1 MNPVTGTV
9 VAVLLSLVS
18 AAGYA
23 LAAVAQSRLAAA
35 SPVQDGRGALRGLL
49 ARGRWWAAVGLNAA
63 GALAHVAAL
72 RYGPLT
78 LVQPLGALT
87 LVAALPLGAYAARRR
102 VTRTEWRGALWTLA
116 GLVGLVAVTGPAAPG
131 EALSLRESLVVA
143 AATALLI
150 AALASGRRPAGRKGP
165 RGLGHATASGIASG
179 VASALTQTLTA
190 AFALELP
197 GGKPAWW
204 QTALLAVLISG
215 FATGGLLL
223 SQAAYRGGLAAPLA
237 VVNLSNPAAAAIIGV
252 ALLGETFRAGA
263 WGWLVAAGA
272 SLVAARGVVLLTKG
286 GAADAP
292 PAADLPA
299 TASAQVPEGAVH
311 GAPSPTAAPA
321 PPAEGTAPALRGNGP
336 RRASAPEPATP
347 SRSRVVTLP
356 ARSSA
361 AEALTLSGTPPL
373 TGSTI
378 QAEAAILAEALPPYE
393 TLPQVE
399 TVDASGAMSVPESGN
414 AAATPARTFARRTL
428 GSVPTPRST
437 GSSARRSPR
446 PDPAAPAPLT
456 PPSGLPDADAPG
468 PQPVPAPAAG

>member
-1 MNPVTGTV
+1 MNPATGTV

-35 SPVQDGRGALRGLL
+35 SPVQDGRGALRALL
-49 ARGRWWAAVGLNAA
+49 ARGQWWSAVGLNAA
-63 GALAHVAAL
+63 GAVAHVAAL
-72 RYGPLT
+72 HYGPLT

-116 GLVGLVAVTGPAAPG
+116 GLVGLVAVTGPTEPG
-131 EALSLRESLVVA
+131 EALSVRESLVVA

-150 AALASGRRPAGRKGP
+150 VALTSGRHPAKGHAP

-286 GAADAP
+286 GSPEAP
-292 PAADLPA
+292 PAARPEA
-299 TASAQVPEGAVH
+299 VAVAVPEAV
-311 GAPSPTAAPA
+311 AAP
-321 PPAEGTAPALRGNGP
+321 
-336 RRASAPEPATP
+336 PEA
-347 SRSRVVTLP
+347 V
-356 ARSSA
+356 
-361 AEALTLSGTPPL
+361 AEALAKAV
-373 TGSTI
+373 
-378 QAEAAILAEALPPYE
+378 AEAAPR
-393 TLPQVE
+393 TNS
-399 TVDASGAMSVPESGN
+399 TRTR
-414 AAATPARTFARRTL
+414 TPARRTIL
-428 GSVPTPRST
+428 RSVPTPRST
-437 GSSARRSPR
+437 TDGRSVHRSAR
-446 PDPAAPAPLT
+446 PDPATPEPSVPRLDLPELT
-456 PPSGLPDADAPG
+456 APG
-468 PQPVPAPAAG
+468 AEPAHAPAAG

>member
-1 MNPVTGTV
+1 MNPATGTV

-35 SPVQDGRGALRGLL
+35 SPVQDGRGALRALL
-49 ARGRWWAAVGLNAA
+49 ARGQWWSAVGLNAA

-72 RYGPLT
+72 HYGPLT

-116 GLVGLVAVTGPAAPG
+116 GLVGLVAVTGPTEPG

-150 AALASGRRPAGRKGP
+150 VALASGRRPATGHAP

-204 QTALLAVLISG
+204 QTALLALLISG
-215 FATGGLLL
+215 FASGGLLL

-286 GAADAP
+286 G
-292 PAADLPA
+292 
-299 TASAQVPEGAVH
+299 SPE
-311 GAPSPTAAPA
+311 AAPA
-321 PPAEGTAPALRGNGP
+321 TRPEAVA
-336 RRASAPEPATP
+336 ASAVAASAVAARPEA
-347 SRSRVVTLP
+347 VVVAVAAPGTTADSTR
-356 ARSSA
+356 AR
-361 AEALTLSGTPPL
+361 
-373 TGSTI
+373 
-378 QAEAAILAEALPPYE
+378 
-393 TLPQVE
+393 
-399 TVDASGAMSVPESGN
+399 
-414 AAATPARTFARRTL
+414 TPARWAVR
-428 GSVPTPRST
+428 SVPAPRSAELAVHR
-437 GSSARRSPR
+437 SAR
-446 PDPAAPAPLT
+446 PDPATPEQGAPPRD
-456 PPSGLPDADAPG
+456 LPDPTAPG
-468 PQPVPAPAAG
+468 AEPAHARAAG

>member
-23 LAAVAQSRLAAA
+23 LAAVAQSRLAA
-35 SPVQDGRGALRGLL
+35 SPVQDERGALRGLL
-49 ARGRWWAAVGLNAA
+49 ARGQWWSAVGLNAA

-72 RYGPLT
+72 HYGPLT

-116 GLVGLVAVTGPAAPG
+116 GLVGLVAVTGPTAPG

-150 AALASGRRPAGRKGP
+150 AALASGRRPSGAKAP

-286 GAADAP
+286 STPDAP
-292 PAADLPA
+292 QAPDLPVPTPTSDLTAPAPDVLMSAPDLITPTPDLPA
-299 TASAQVPEGAVH
+299 PATPLP
-311 GAPSPTAAPA
+311 APAANPAPGPTAATSDAVVISSPV
-321 PPAEGTAPALRGNGP
+321 NG
-336 RRASAPEPATP
+336 AS
-347 SRSRVVTLP
+347 
-356 ARSSA
+356 
-361 AEALTLSGTPPL
+361 
-373 TGSTI
+373 
-378 QAEAAILAEALPPYE
+378 
-393 TLPQVE
+393 
-399 TVDASGAMSVPESGN
+399 
-414 AAATPARTFARRTL
+414 TPARTGVRQIL

-437 GSSARRSPR
+437 GPATARSACPE
-446 PDPAAPAPLT
+446 PAATEPLAA
-456 PPSGLPDADAPG
+456 PSGLTDADAPD
-468 PQPVPAPAAG
+468 PLPVPAPAG

>member
-1 MNPVTGTV
+1 MNPATGTV

-18 AAGYA
+18 AGGYA

-35 SPVQDGRGALRGLL
+35 SPVQDGRGALRALL
-49 ARGRWWAAVGLNAA
+49 ARGQWWSAVGLNAA

-72 RYGPLT
+72 HYGPLT

-116 GLVGLVAVTGPAAPG
+116 GLVGLVAVTGPTEPG

-150 AALASGRRPAGRKGP
+150 VALASGRHPAKGHAP

-286 GAADAP
+286 G
-292 PAADLPA
+292 
-299 TASAQVPEGAVH
+299 SPE
-311 GAPSPTAAPA
+311 AAPA
-321 PPAEGTAPALRGNGP
+321 TRPEAVAGPMADAAAVRPESVVGAAAPGTITT
-336 RRASAPEPATP
+336 PEPATLPQPALP
-347 SRSRVVTLP
+347 SRPASPSRP
-356 ARSSA
+356 AA
-361 AEALTLSGTPPL
+361 LSGPRIAE
-373 TGSTI
+373 STH
-378 QAEAAILAEALPPYE
+378 AR
-393 TLPQVE
+393 
-399 TVDASGAMSVPESGN
+399 
-414 AAATPARTFARRTL
+414 TPARWTVRSA
-428 GSVPTPRST
+428 PAARST
-437 GSSARRSPR
+437 DFSVHRSTR
-446 PDPAAPAPLT
+446 PDPAAPEPSAPQLD
-456 PPSGLPDADAPG
+456 LPDPTAPG
-468 PQPVPAPAAG
+468 TEPAHAPAAG

>member
-1 MNPVTGTV
+1 MNPATGTV

-35 SPVQDGRGALRGLL
+35 SPVQDGRGALRALL
-49 ARGRWWAAVGLNAA
+49 ARGQWWSAVGLNAA

-72 RYGPLT
+72 HYGPLT

-116 GLVGLVAVTGPAAPG
+116 GLVGLVAVTGPTEPG

-143 AATALLI
+143 AATVLLI
-150 AALASGRRPAGRKGP
+150 AALASGRHSAKGHAP

-286 GAADAP
+286 GSPDAAPTAQPEVVPVAVGRPDAVSLP
-292 PAADLPA
+292 DMVGLPDTAATPETVAMEVTAPAAV
-299 TASAQVPEGAVH
+299 T
-311 GAPSPTAAPA
+311 PTAAKHVPE
-321 PPAEGTAPALRGNGP
+321 PVLVPV
-336 RRASAPEPATP
+336 SAPIPTPEPVLVPQAG
-347 SRSRVVTLP
+347 
-356 ARSSA
+356 
-361 AEALTLSGTPPL
+361 SGPGSV
-373 TGSTI
+373 GSTR
-378 QAEAAILAEALPPYE
+378 ARPAARWTIL
-393 TLPQVE
+393 
-399 TVDASGAMSVPESGN
+399 
-414 AAATPARTFARRTL
+414 R
-428 GSVPTPRST
+428 SVPTPRST
-437 GSSARRSPR
+437 ADDLPLHRSAR
-446 PDPAAPAPLT
+446 PDPATADPETPLRT
-456 PPSGLPDADAPG
+456 PLNSSS
-468 PQPVPAPAAG
+468 

>member
-1 MNPVTGTV
+1 MNPATGTV

-35 SPVQDGRGALRGLL
+35 SPVQDGRGALRALL
-49 ARGRWWAAVGLNAA
+49 ARGQWWSAVGLNAA

-72 RYGPLT
+72 HYGPLT

-116 GLVGLVAVTGPAAPG
+116 GLVGLVAVTGPTEPG

-143 AATALLI
+143 AATVLLI
-150 AALASGRRPAGRKGP
+150 AALASGRHSAKGHAP

-286 GAADAP
+286 GSPDA
-292 PAADLPA
+292 
-299 TASAQVPEGAVH
+299 T
-311 GAPSPTAAPA
+311 PTAQPEVVPVAVGRPDTVELPDTVGLPDTVA
-321 PPAEGTAPALRGNGP
+321 M
-336 RRASAPEPATP
+336 PEPATAAKHAP
-347 SRSRVVTLP
+347 EPVLVP
-356 ARSSA
+356 VSA
-361 AEALTLSGTPPL
+361 AIPTPAPVL
-373 TGSTI
+373 VPQADFGPGSVGSTR
-378 QAEAAILAEALPPYE
+378 ARPAARWTIL
-393 TLPQVE
+393 
-399 TVDASGAMSVPESGN
+399 
-414 AAATPARTFARRTL
+414 R
-428 GSVPTPRST
+428 SVPTPRST
-437 GSSARRSPR
+437 ADDLALHRSAR
-446 PDPAAPAPLT
+446 PDPATADPETPLRT
-456 PPSGLPDADAPG
+456 PLNSSS
-468 PQPVPAPAAG
+468 